1 MKTWKKTRVY
11 NQRKYDVGMILQ
23 NGAERVVHPGSFI
36 LLSRDE
42 IEYLA
47 SIAPAL
53 FDGEKQLRLED
64 RALAAQLGFVDDAQA
79 ETLDA
84 DVIRKK
90 LNQRAPQ
97 LRAWLD
103 GVTEPYLLDA
113 ICDVAAE
120 MDLPASKL
128 QLLQERMPG
137 REFLHAE

>member
-1 MKTWKKTRVY
+1 MDKTRVY
-11 NQRKYDVGMILQ
+11 NQRKYSIGLILQ
-23 NGAERVVHPGSFI
+23 NGAERVIHPGSFA
-36 LLSRDE
+36 LLARDE

-47 SIAPAL
+47 SIAPSL

-64 RALAAQLGFVDDAQA
+64 RAVAAQLGFVDDALA

-84 DVIRKK
+84 EAIRKR
-90 LNQRAPQ
+90 LSQRVPQ
-97 LRAWLD
+97 VRVWLE

-128 QLLQERMPG
+128 QLLKERMPE
-137 REFLHAE
+137 REFIHGE

>member
-1 MKTWKKTRVY
+1 MEKTRVY
-11 NQRKYDVGMILQ
+11 NQRKYAVGLILQ

-84 DVIRKK
+84 EAIRKK
-90 LNQRAPQ
+90 LNQRAAAAQGLAGRRDRAVPAGRG
-97 LRAWLD
+97 LRRGGGD
-103 GVTEPYLLDA
+103 GSAGEQ
-113 ICDVAAE
+113 AAAFAGARAGAGI
-120 MDLPASKL
+120 PS
-128 QLLQERMPG
+128 RG
-137 REFLHAE
+137 VR

>member
-1 MKTWKKTRVY
+1 MEKTRVY

-103 GVTEPYLLDA
+103 GVAEPYLLDA

>member
-1 MKTWKKTRVY
+1 MDKTRVY
-11 NQRKYDVGMILQ
+11 NQRKYSIGLILQ
-23 NGAERVVHPGSFI
+23 NGAERVIHPGSFA
-36 LLSRDE
+36 LLARDE

-47 SIAPAL
+47 SIAPSL

-84 DVIRKK
+84 EAIRKR
-90 LNQRAPQ
+90 LSQRVPQ
-97 LRAWLD
+97 VRVWLE

-113 ICDVAAE
+113 IYDVAAE

-128 QLLQERMPG
+128 QLLKERMP
-137 REFLHAE
+137 EFIHGE

>member
-1 MKTWKKTRVY
+1 MDKTRVY
-11 NQRKYDVGMILQ
+11 NQRKYSIGLILQ
-23 NGAERVVHPGSFI
+23 NGAERVIHPGSFA
-36 LLSRDE
+36 LLARDE

-47 SIAPAL
+47 SIAPSL

-84 DVIRKK
+84 EAIRKR
-90 LNQRAPQ
+90 LSQRVPQ
-97 LRAWLD
+97 VRVWLE

-128 QLLQERMPG
+128 QLLKERMPE
-137 REFLHAE
+137 REFIHGE

>member
-1 MKTWKKTRVY
+1 MDKTRVY
-11 NQRKYDVGMILQ
+11 NQRKYSIGLILQ
-23 NGAERVVHPGSFI
+23 NGAERVIHPGSFA
-36 LLSRDE
+36 LLARDE

-47 SIAPAL
+47 SIAPSL

-64 RALAAQLGFVDDAQA
+64 RALAAQLGFVDYAQA

-84 DVIRKK
+84 EAIRKR
-90 LNQRAPQ
+90 LSQRVPQ
-97 LRAWLD
+97 VRVWLE

-128 QLLQERMPG
+128 QLLKERMPE
-137 REFLHAE
+137 REFIHGE

>member
-1 MKTWKKTRVY
+1 MDKTRVY
-11 NQRKYDVGMILQ
+11 NQRTYSIGLILP
-23 NGAERVVHPGSFI
+23 NGAERVIHPGSFA
-36 LLSRDE
+36 LLARDE

-47 SIAPAL
+47 SIAPSL

-84 DVIRKK
+84 EAIRKR
-90 LNQRAPQ
+90 LSQRVPQ
-97 LRAWLD
+97 VRVWLE

-113 ICDVAAE
+113 IYDVAAE

-128 QLLQERMPG
+128 QLLKERMPE
-137 REFLHAE
+137 REFIHGE

>member
-1 MKTWKKTRVY
+1 MEKTRVY

-113 ICDVAAE
+113 ICGVAAE

>member
-1 MKTWKKTRVY
+1 MEKTRVY

-97 LRAWLD
+97 LRAWPD
-103 GVTEPYLLDA
+103 GISEPYLLDA

>member
-1 MKTWKKTRVY
+1 MDKTRVY
-11 NQRKYDVGMILQ
+11 NQRKYSIGLILQ
-23 NGAERVVHPGSFI
+23 NGAERVIHPGSFA
-36 LLSRDE
+36 LLARDE

-47 SIAPAL
+47 SIAPSL

-84 DVIRKK
+84 EAIRKR
-90 LNQRAPQ
+90 LSQRVPQ
-97 LRAWLD
+97 VRVWLE

-113 ICDVAAE
+113 IYDVAAE

-128 QLLQERMPG
+128 QLLKERMPE
-137 REFLHAE
+137 REFILGE

>member
-1 MKTWKKTRVY
+1 MDKTRVY
-11 NQRKYDVGMILQ
+11 NQRKYSIGLILQ
-23 NGAERVVHPGSFI
+23 NGAERVIHPGSFA
-36 LLSRDE
+36 LLARDE
-42 IEYLA
+42 IESLA
-47 SIAPAL
+47 SIAPSL

-84 DVIRKK
+84 EAIRKR
-90 LNQRAPQ
+90 LSQRVPQ
-97 LRAWLD
+97 VRVWLE

-128 QLLQERMPG
+128 QLLKERMPE
-137 REFLHAE
+137 REFIHGE

>member
-1 MKTWKKTRVY
+1 M
-11 NQRKYDVGMILQ
+11 
-23 NGAERVVHPGSFI
+23 
-36 LLSRDE
+36 
-42 IEYLA
+42 
-47 SIAPAL
+47 
-53 FDGEKQLRLED
+53 
-64 RALAAQLGFVDDAQA
+64 DDAQA

-137 REFLHAE
+137 REFLHVE

>member
-1 MKTWKKTRVY
+1 MDKTRVY
-11 NQRKYDVGMILQ
+11 NQRKYSIGLILQ
-23 NGAERVVHPGSFI
+23 NGAERVIHPGSFA
-36 LLSRDE
+36 LLARDE

-47 SIAPAL
+47 SVAPSL

-84 DVIRKK
+84 EAIRKR
-90 LNQRAPQ
+90 LSQRVPQ
-97 LRAWLD
+97 VRVWLE

-128 QLLQERMPG
+128 QLLKERMPE
-137 REFLHAE
+137 REFIHGE